1 MQQRRF
7 AGFEQVLN
15 LGNFKR
21 APTGGFAHV
30 ELTLRAG
37 KASVVFFDHAT
48 TTRAGGF
55 ERGVIPWN
63 SVGLV
68 FFGAFDDDLRHLRD
82 FAHECVALEFAA
94 FHLCEFVFPV
104 ACEFGRGQ
112 LLHTQSAQKGEQL
125 KRFGGRD
132 DFASL
137 AHKVFFSQQTLDNRR
152 ARRRCTQTFT
162 AHGGFEF
169 LIVEQFARAFHR

>member
-55 ERGVIPWN
+55 ERGVIPWDG
-63 SVGLV
+63 VGLV
-68 FFGAFDDDLRHLRD
+68 FFGAFDDDLGHLRD
-82 FAHECVALEFAA
+82 FAHEGVALEFAA
-94 FHLCEFVFPV
+94 LHLREFVFPV
-104 ACEFGRGQ
+104 ACEFRRGQ
-112 LLHTQSAQKGEQL
+112 FFHTQSAQKGQQL
-125 KRFGGRD
+125 KCFGGRD
-132 DFASL
+132 DFAPL
-137 AHKVFFSQQTLDNRR
+137 AHKVFFSQQALDNCR
-152 ARRRCTQTFT
+152 ARCGRTQTLT
-162 AHGGFEF
+162 THGGFEF
-169 LIVEQFARAFHR
+169 FIIQ

>member
-15 LGNFKR
+15 FGDFKR
-21 APTGGFAHV
+21 APTWGFTHIEFA
-30 ELTLRAG
+30 LRAG
-37 KASVVFFDHAT
+37 KTSVVFFDHAAA
-48 TTRAGGF
+48 TRAGRF
-55 ERGVIPWN
+55 ECRIIPWN

-68 FFGAFDDDLRHLRD
+68 FFGALDDDLRHLRN

-94 FHLCEFVFPV
+94 FHLRKFIFPV
-104 ACEFGRGQ
+104 ARQFRRGQ
-112 LLHTQSAQKGEQL
+112 LLHTQSAQKGQQL
-125 KRFGGRD
+125 KRFGSRD
-132 DFASL
+132 DFAPL
-137 AHKVFFSQQTLDNRR
+137 AHKVFFSQQTFDNRR
-152 ARRRCTQTFT
+152 ARCRRAQAFT